1 MLGDLGARG
10 FECFCASCSDCD
22 VGAGCSEVQCD
33 GAADTAATTDD
44 QNAVLAPVPEV
55 EGHVEVSKR
64 MGQSDTV
71 EVT

>member
-1 MLGDLGARG
+1 MLDDLGARG
-10 FECFCASCSDCD
+10 FECFCAWCSDCD
-22 VGAGCSEVQCD
+22 VGAGCSQVQCD

-44 QNAVLAPVPEV
+44 QNAPVPEI

-71 EVT
+71 AVT